1 MECVANPRTFITS
14 EERSIGVYRPSWL
27 ICLGGSTVSWR
38 DHNDNS
44 QDNRINILASRQISV
59 EMDADLWAAV
69 EAWRE
74 ANLEPNLEAAIVNLV
89 RRALQDEVA
98 EIQDLIKQARA
109 RMGLDGGE

>member
-1 MECVANPRTFITS
+1 M
-14 EERSIGVYRPSWL
+14 
-27 ICLGGSTVSWR
+27 SWR
-38 DHNDNS
+38 DHNDKS
-44 QDNRINILASRQISV
+44 QGNRINILAPRQVSL
-59 EMDADLWAAV
+59 EMDADLLAAV

-74 ANLEPNLEAAIVNLV
+74 ANLEPSLEAAITNLV

>member
-1 MECVANPRTFITS
+1 M
-14 EERSIGVYRPSWL
+14 
-27 ICLGGSTVSWR
+27 SWR
-38 DHNDNS
+38 DHNDNG
-44 QDNRINILASRQISV
+44 QENRINILAPRQISV
-59 EMDADLWAAV
+59 EMDADLLAAV

-74 ANLEPNLEAAIVNLV
+74 ANLEPSLEAAITNLV

>member
-1 MECVANPRTFITS
+1 
-14 EERSIGVYRPSWL
+14 
-27 ICLGGSTVSWR
+27 
-38 DHNDNS
+38 
-44 QDNRINILASRQISV
+44 
-59 EMDADLWAAV
+59 MDADLLAAV

-74 ANLEPNLEAAIVNLV
+74 ANLEPSLEAAITNLV